1 MKGFNLTPDSSRNP
15 QMIHLNRLSRRN
27 LMLAA
32 AASALVPAT
41 ARAQEANLT
50 DLNVAPAIG
59 EMALGPETAKV
70 TIIEYA
76 SASCPH
82 CRDFYKDVFVPL
94 KKDYIDTG
102 KVRFIFREFPHND
115 AGLAAFMLARSLP
128 KEKYFPVI
136 DIFFETQDKWT
147 QNPMEGLKAIAQQ
160 AGLTEEQFTKVLQD
174 EKAAKDV
181 LAIRD
186 KGSVFGVK
194 GIPTIF
200 INGKPWD
207 EERTFEKL
215 KATIDPLLA
224 S

>member
-1 MKGFNLTPDSSRNP
+1 
-15 QMIHLNRLSRRN
+15 MIHDFKISRRN
-27 LMLAA
+27 LMLAT
-32 AASALVPAT
+32 AASALLPA
-41 ARAQEANLT
+41 AAWAQEADLK

-59 EMALGPETAKV
+59 EMSLGPETAKV

-76 SASCPH
+76 SATCPH

-102 KVRFIFREFPHND
+102 KVRFVFREYPHND
-115 AGLAAFMLARSLP
+115 AALAAFMLARSLP

-147 QNPMEGLKAIAQQ
+147 QEPMGGLKAIAQQ
-160 AGLTEEQFTKVLQD
+160 AGMTEEQFKKVLQD
-174 EKAAKDV
+174 DKVAKDV

-186 KGSVFGVK
+186 KGTAFGVK

-207 EERTFEKL
+207 DERTFEKL
-215 KATIDPLLA
+215 KAAIDPLLA